1 MSKGHRQSDKHG
13 DLHLPRALVE
23 DLRRLH
29 EPPTPVPD
37 DVDAAI
43 RDTAWRRIEVMNRQ
57 RRIRRWGQLGVAA
70 AGIALFFWIGR
81 AFEGPTIRPAAT
93 GSPVLA
99 NDIDQSGRVDILDA
113 MALAQQIERGT
124 ALERRWDLTHD
135 GAVDRADV
143 DAVAMAAVRLVQGA
157 S

>member
-1 MSKGHRQSDKHG
+1 MGKGNRQSEKHE
-13 DLHLPRALVE
+13 DLHLPQALVQ

-29 EPPTPVPD
+29 EPGSPVPD

-43 RDTAWRRIEVMNRQ
+43 RDTAWRRIEALKRQ

-81 AFEGPTIRPAAT
+81 AFEGPTIRSTAI
-93 GSPVLA
+93 GSSVIA
-99 NDIDQSGRVDILDA
+99 HDIDRSGRVDILDA
-113 MALAQQIERGT
+113 MALAQHIESGT
-124 ALERRWDLTHD
+124 ALDRRWDLTHD
-135 GAVDRADV
+135 GTVDRADV